1 MNNRENVFEVYN
13 KIAGWYNENRYRGLL
28 EKAYLDKLLGFLTP
42 DATVLDVGCGTGMP
56 ILNYLQNQGLKVV
69 GVDASFKMLDIAIRN
84 FPATRFVL
92 ADMRY
97 LALKEQF
104 DAVIAWDSFFHLQTV
119 DQPAMFE
126 IFKKHLKPKGILLF
140 TSGTEHGEAW
150 GMNGGENLFHA
161 SLSTEAYA
169 ALLEKQGFKVLKHQV
184 NDPNCGNATVWMAQL
199 KAL

>member
-13 KIAGWYNENRYRGLL
+13 KIAGWYDENRYRGLL
-28 EKAYLDKLLGFLTP
+28 EKDYLDKLLSFLEP
-42 DATVLDVGCGTGMP
+42 GATVLDIGCGTGMP
-56 ILNYLQNQGLKVV
+56 ILNYLQTQGLKVV
-69 GVDASFKMLDIAIRN
+69 GVDASFKMLDIAIQN

-104 DAVIAWDSFFHLQTV
+104 DAVIAWDSFFHLQTA
-119 DQPAMFE
+119 DQPVMFE

-169 ALLEKQGFKVLKHQV
+169 ALLEENGFKVLKHKV

-199 KAL
+199 KEL